1 MLLHLYVDSRRNT
14 MKWQQDMKN
23 LLRTAGALGQEL
35 RNAHRELI
43 NSIRSNARDRIPNPE
58 QIIREL
64 RRILR
69 TITTAGMVKLGEFW
83 EAIQE
88 LKDAIQSIIREQM
101 PDMQNI
107 FYSIG
112 EWWLDL
118 RNTIHGIDF
127 GKGVTWLGDLG
138 KKARNAIQDMG
149 SLTIDKAV
157 KIIAAL
163 GVPGLVLVVLMA
175 VSPWFGAAAMT
186 WALAVL
192 GGPFG
197 MAGGIALLLVLVL
210 IARALAK
217 FGFEQLFQAVLVKLK
232 EKRGNSCQEILNE
245 IDVYP
250 ISKELKKKLR
260 ELIEKC
266 CDEYDEEETI

>member
-1 MLLHLYVDSRRNT
+1 
-14 MKWQQDMKN
+14 MKWRQVMKN
-23 LLRTAGALGQEL
+23 LVRTAGALGQEL
-35 RNAHRELI
+35 RNAHLELI
-43 NSIRSNARDRIPNPE
+43 NSIRSIDKDRMPDPR
-58 QIIREL
+58 QVIREL
-64 RRILR
+64 KRTVR
-69 TITTAGMVKLGEFW
+69 TIITAGKEKLGELR
-83 EAIQE
+83 EAIQN
-88 LKDAIQSIIREQM
+88 LKDAITEITREQM

-186 WALAVL
+186 WSLAVL

-250 ISKELKKKLR
+250 ISKELKLKLR
-260 ELIEKC
+260 EFIEKYS
-266 CDEYDEEETI
+266 EENEEENDLEDNEEEVSSEQ